1 MQNIVIIANGAAY
14 GSESL
19 FNSLRLAI
27 ALREQQDDISLK
39 LFLMSDAVTAGIR
52 GQKPAEG
59 YNIQQMLEI
68 LTAQNVPVKLCKTCT
83 DGRGVTGLPLIDG
96 VEIGTLVELAQWTL
110 AADKVLTF

>member
-1 MQNIVIIANGAAY
+1 MQKILIIANGAAY

-19 FNSLRLAI
+19 FNSLRVAI
-27 ALREQQDDISLK
+27 ALREQNDAPHLQLC
-39 LFLMSDAVTAGIR
+39 LMSDAVTAGLR
-52 GQKPAEG
+52 GQHPAEG

-68 LTAQNVPVKLCKTCT
+68 LTAQDVAVKLCKTCT
-83 DGRGVTGLPLIDG
+83 DGRGITSLPLVDG

>member
-1 MQNIVIIANGAAY
+1 MQRIVIIANGAAY

-27 ALREQQDDISLK
+27 ALREQQSDLDLRV
-39 LFLMSDAVTAGIR
+39 FLMSDAVTAGLR

-83 DGRGVTGLPLIDG
+83 DGRGITSLSLVDG
-96 VEIGTLVELAQWTL
+96 AKIGTLVELASWTL
-110 AADKVLTF
+110 EADKVLTF